1 MSEELVWDTSSL
13 SHAFEEYSH
22 SAVSAY
28 MSERKKALRKKYIV
42 TWEDVK
48 EALLRRHRSEY
59 ESRKMLSLCDGETY
73 TCYIPEEV
81 MEELRRSRR
90 ILHSARVLLDPYSV
104 EEEYVRKNR
113 LAEGFARVFRP
124 RLIIERA
131 PRSYVRRVIE
141 ASRQLGIKIHYADVY
156 ALALAM
162 AKGATLVT
170 GDGRLAELAKM
181 LGVKVRYTLEA
192 EKEKKY
198 AKTTV

>member
-1 MSEELVWDTSSL
+1 MWDTSSL

-22 SAVSAY
+22 SVMSAY
-28 MSERKKALRKKYIV
+28 MSEHKKALEKRYFV

-48 EALLRRHRSEY
+48 RALLRRHRSEY
-59 ESRKMLSLCDGETY
+59 ESRRMLSLCDGEAY

-81 MEELRRSRR
+81 RDELRKSSR
-90 ILHSARVLLDPYSV
+90 IWHSAMVLLDPYRV

-131 PRSYVRRVIE
+131 PMSYVRRVIE
-141 ASRQLGIKIHYADVY
+141 ASRQLGIRVHYADVR

-162 AKGATLVT
+162 AKNATLVT
-170 GDGRLAELAKM
+170 GDRRLAELARM
-181 LGVKVRYTLEA
+181 LGVKVKYTLGMV
-192 EKEKKY
+192 KEY
-198 AKTTV
+198 AKTSV